1 MSVEEIKEEKK
12 WRFLDKWAELIMVL
26 ATLVPPFMTIF
37 YGLDGRGIYVAVT
50 ALFWA
55 IFPPVAPANG
65 LAPASGF
72 QILDGNWLQGSLP
85 LGFFNIVFAFQVIRY
100 IRGRSGKWKTLAA
113 GATTLVVPIIS
124 FIFYLRY
131 MIMNDYFVYIGP
143 IPIQLVI
150 GLLLMRSLGP
160 KEPTKPW

>member
-1 MSVEEIKEEKK
+1 MSEKE
-12 WRFLDKWAELIMVL
+12 WRPLDKYAELIMVL

-55 IFPPVAPANG
+55 IFPPVAPA
-65 LAPASGF
+65 SGF
-72 QILDGNWLQGSLP
+72 QILDGHWIQGSLP

-100 IRGRSGKWKTLAA
+100 IRGKSGKRKTLAV
-113 GATTLVVPIIS
+113 GVMTLVVPLIA
-124 FIFYLRY
+124 FFFYLRY
-131 MIMNDYFVYIGP
+131 MIINGFFVYIGP

-150 GLLLMRSLGP
+150 GLILMRSLAP
-160 KEPTKPW
+160 EEPTTPW